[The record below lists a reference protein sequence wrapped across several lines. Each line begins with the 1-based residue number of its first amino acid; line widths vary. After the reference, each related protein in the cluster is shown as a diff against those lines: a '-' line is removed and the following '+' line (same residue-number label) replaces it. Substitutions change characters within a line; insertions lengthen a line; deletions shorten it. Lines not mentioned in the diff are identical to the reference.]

1 MKMFSI
7 KNKKI
12 FVLGGSG
19 LIGQSIIQ
27 NFQNNGAL
35 VVNFDIKKN
44 KKESGPFV
52 KIDINN
58 TKKIKKI
65 FQKSFIKFGSPE
77 VFINCSY
84 PTKGDWKNSSFKN
97 VTSKLIYDNLNIH
110 LGSYIYCSQLMAEQ
124 MRKQKING
132 SIINFSSIYGMVA
145 QNLNIYKGTEI
156 KENAI
161 YNSIKGGI
169 ISFTKQM
176 ASFYGKYN
184 IRTNCISPGGIKGHS
199 KGFKNKQSLKFIKNY
214 SQQNPMK
221 RLANVEE
228 ITPSV
233 IFLSSDAS
241 SYINGANIIIDG
253 GWTAV

>member
-1 MKMFSI
+1 MFSI

-44 KKESGPFV
+44 KKESGPLS
-52 KIDINN
+52 KLILI
-58 TKKIKKI
+58 TQKKKKI

-124 MRKQKING
+124 MRKQK
-132 SIINFSSIYGMVA
+132 
-145 QNLNIYKGTEI
+145 LKGV
-156 KENAI
+156 
-161 YNSIKGGI
+161 
-169 ISFTKQM
+169 
-176 ASFYGKYN
+176 
-184 IRTNCISPGGIKGHS
+184 
-199 KGFKNKQSLKFIKNY
+199 L
-214 SQQNPMK
+214 
-221 RLANVEE
+221 
-228 ITPSV
+228 
-233 IFLSSDAS
+233 
-241 SYINGANIIIDG
+241 
-253 GWTAV
+253 